1 MTGHPCWALLN
12 EEGRR
17 LWGDIF
23 PDGQIPI
30 QGIQTGLT
38 ELEGRGPNQRVR
50 LIALEALT
58 PEQYDKVTR
67 RITEKFRPP
76 TLDPELNDSFLE
88 NVRQEIR
95 NMGLPLRDNLVATI
109 MLKDPQKWI

>member
-1 MTGHPCWALLN
+1 MTGHPCWGLLS

-23 PDGQIPI
+23 PDGQVPI

-38 ELEGRGPNQRVR
+38 TLEGLLPNMKVR

-58 PEQYDKVTR
+58 SEQYDKLTR
-67 RITEKFRPP
+67 RIADKSSPT
-76 TLDPELNDSFLE
+76 TLDPGLNDTFLE
-88 NVRQEIR
+88 NVRREIQDK
-95 NMGLPLRDNLVATI
+95 GLPIREDLIESVMI
-109 MLKDPQKWI
+109 KDPQRWF